1 MEIYAKFDV
10 GREEVDAM
18 VPEQQAL
25 GDDTLLAIQSAQNG
39 IRELG
44 TGVSHREGRV
54 SGVIFCLDDFVS
66 TKLSAVNELFVSLA
80 LGPLVMYTL

>member
-10 GREEVDAM
+10 GREVDAM
-18 VPEQQAL
+18 VSEQQAL
-25 GDDTLLAIQSAQNG
+25 GDDILLAIQSAQNS
-39 IRELG
+39 IRELD

-66 TKLSAVNELFVSLA
+66 IKLNVVHELFVSLA
-80 LGPLVMYTL
+80 LDPLVMYTL